1 MPDVHQGVVRL
12 FRSFFKIVVVVAWLQ
27 PNSHDFGQDCK
38 TV

>member
-1 MPDVHQGVVRL
+1 MPDVDHGVVRL
-12 FRSFFKIVVVVAWLQ
+12 FRGFSKIVVTIAWLQ